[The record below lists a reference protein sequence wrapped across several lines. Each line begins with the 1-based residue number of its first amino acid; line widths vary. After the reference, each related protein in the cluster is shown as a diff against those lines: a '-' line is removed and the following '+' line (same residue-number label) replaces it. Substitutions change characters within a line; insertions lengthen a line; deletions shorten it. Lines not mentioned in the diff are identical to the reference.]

1 MQLQEHSEFQT
12 AGQPSEGPEKDDGGS
27 GSEEASMSNQIIEL
41 IAELKNDI
49 NKQFDKVDARFDK
62 MDARFDKMDAR
73 FDARLE
79 NMNTRMDAR
88 LENMDTKLEN
98 MDARFGRVNDEF
110 TAVRK
115 EIANIEKNMSD
126 KFGSLY
132 KWALGILVVALVSTV
147 AREWF

>member
-12 AGQPSEGPEKDDGGS
+12 ARQPSEEPEKDDGGS

-62 MDARFDKMDAR
+62 VDARFDKMDAR
-73 FDARLE
+73 VDAKLE
-79 NMNTRMDAR
+79 NMNARMDAR
-88 LENMDTKLEN
+88 LEN

-115 EIANIEKNMSD
+115 EIANIEKTMSD

-147 AREWF
+147 AKEWF

>member
-12 AGQPSEGPEKDDGGS
+12 ARQPSEEPEKDEGGS
-27 GSEEASMSNQIIEL
+27 GSEEAPMSNQIIEL

-62 MDARFDKMDAR
+62 VDARFDKMDAR
-73 FDARLE
+73 
-79 NMNTRMDAR
+79 MDSR
-88 LENMDTKLEN
+88 LEN

-115 EIANIEKNMSD
+115 EIANIEKTMSD

-147 AREWF
+147 AKEWF

>member
-12 AGQPSEGPEKDDGGS
+12 ARQPSEEPEKDEGGS

-49 NKQFDKVDARFDK
+49 NKQFDKVDARV
-62 MDARFDKMDAR
+62 DAR
-73 FDARLE
+73 
-79 NMNTRMDAR
+79 
-88 LENMDTKLEN
+88 LEN

-115 EIANIEKNMSD
+115 EIANIEKTMRD

-147 AREWF
+147 AKEWF

>member
-12 AGQPSEGPEKDDGGS
+12 ARQPSEEPEKDEGGS

-49 NKQFDKVDARFDK
+49 NKQFDKVDAR
-62 MDARFDKMDAR
+62 
-73 FDARLE
+73 
-79 NMNTRMDAR
+79 
-88 LENMDTKLEN
+88 LEN

-115 EIANIEKNMSD
+115 EIANIEKTMSD

-147 AREWF
+147 AKEWF